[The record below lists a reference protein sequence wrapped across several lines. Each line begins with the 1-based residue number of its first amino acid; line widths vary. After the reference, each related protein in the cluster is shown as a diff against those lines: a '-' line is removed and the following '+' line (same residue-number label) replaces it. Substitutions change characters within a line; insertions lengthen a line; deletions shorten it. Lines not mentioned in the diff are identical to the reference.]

1 LDSGAHAE
9 SPIDGTEEI
18 AQKIDTDGG
27 AINRAVTLTFFLDLV
42 SGSRYHLLANN
53 ANTIEHEIQIFT

>member
-18 AQKIDTDGG
+18 AQKIDPDGG
-27 AINRAVTLTFFLDLV
+27 SINRAVTLTFF
-42 SGSRYHLLANN
+42 S
-53 ANTIEHEIQIFT
+53 